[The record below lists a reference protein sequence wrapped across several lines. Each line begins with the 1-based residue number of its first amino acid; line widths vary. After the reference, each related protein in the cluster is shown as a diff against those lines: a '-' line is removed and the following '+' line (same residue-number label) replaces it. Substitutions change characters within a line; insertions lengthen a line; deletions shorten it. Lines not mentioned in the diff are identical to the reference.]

1 MDERGHR
8 WQALANPSHKGRTEG
23 VKMKR
28 TVLNSAIRK
37 LVWAEVALTAALGT
51 TAAFAQTQP
60 AIPGAAA
67 AAPGAAAPS
76 AASGATAAGPAAASG
91 ATAAAPAAASGAATA
106 SNVHKMQG
114 FQVTG
119 SLIRSSDKVGFNQV
133 QTVTQKDIQN
143 SG

>member
-1 MDERGHR
+1 
-8 WQALANPSHKGRTEG
+8 
-23 VKMKR
+23 MKR

-60 AIPGAAA
+60 ATPGAATAAPDAPA
-67 AAPGAAAPS
+67 AAPGAA
-76 AASGATAAGPAAASG
+76 SGAA
-91 ATAAAPAAASGAATA
+91 AAAPAAASGAAAA

-143 SG
+143 SGAVTVADYLRTLTANSA